1 MFVKLLVLL
10 FSNVFISFSVLL
22 CCRSLASKY
31 GLKGDL
37 VPVIAIDRIRA
48 AIEPTYDRAKHYKIQ
63 RICSRAQDVAIKH
76 TPCTPEIHA

>member
-22 CCRSLASKY
+22 CCRSLVSKY

-37 VPVIAIDRIRA
+37 VPVIAIDRTRA
-48 AIEPTYDRAKHYKIQ
+48 AIKPTCDRAKHYKIQ
-63 RICSRAQDVAIKH
+63 RTYARAQDVAIKH
-76 TPCTPEIHA
+76 MPCTPEIHA